1 MNCTEHPES
10 EQISTP
16 LQDKAMTRHPRIA
29 PYEGPAGG
37 WGALRSVGR
46 HVKHSRGPWK
56 SVRSL
61 LRTNQAAGFDCP
73 GCAWGDPEHGSSFE
87 FCENGAKAVAWEVT
101 DKRLGADFFTRHT
114 VAELLDWDDFML
126 EDQGRLTEPLRYD
139 SETDRYVAVSWQEA
153 IDAIAA
159 RLAALE
165 SPHQALFYTSGRAS
179 NEAAYLYQL
188 FVRLFGTNNFPD
200 CSNMCHEA
208 SGIGMTASL
217 GVGKGTVLLE
227 DFEHADAIFVFGQ
240 NPGTNHPRML
250 GDLRRASRRGARIVS
265 FNPLRE
271 RGLER
276 FADPQSPLEM
286 VTLSSQPISS
296 RYYQPRMGGDM
307 AAVRGMAKALF
318 AMEEQGGFQRSQA
331 FIAACTQGIEEWESL
346 VRSTDWAT
354 IESQS
359 GLSRTQLEEAAGIYA
374 ASRSVICTWAMGI
387 TQHLHAVDSVREII
401 NLLLLGGHFGRPGAG
416 ACPVRG
422 HSNVQGDRT
431 MGIDEKPPGWLI
443 DALEQRYGVSM
454 PRQPGYNTVESLAAL
469 ERGEALTFI
478 GLGGNFTRATP
489 DSERTEAA
497 MRRLDLNVQIS
508 TKLNRSHLVVGARTD
523 AFILPCLGR
532 SEVDA
537 SDEVERQAISV
548 EDSMSMVHA
557 SVGFKQPAS
566 PLLRSEPWIV
576 ASIAEAT
583 LALVLP
589 TRGES
594 AAIDWKALV
603 ADHDRIR
610 DEIAAVIPGFDDFNA
625 RLAKPRGFHLVN
637 PVRELDF
644 PTESGK
650 ACFSAARLPEA
661 VLHQQLAQ
669 REGWLTL
676 QTMRSHDQYNTTVYG
691 YNDRYRGVSGQ
702 RRVLFI
708 NERDLE
714 RLGLADGEWVDLV
727 GEPHFDGS
735 ERRAPGFRLVRYD
748 IPSGC
753 VGAYYP
759 ETNVLIALESHGADT
774 GTPASKAVAIRL
786 ERNHRII

>member
-1 MNCTEHPES
+1 
-10 EQISTP
+10 
-16 LQDKAMTRHPRIA
+16 MTRHPRVSA
-29 PYEGPAGG
+29 YAGPAGG
-37 WGALRSVGR
+37 WGALRSVSR
-46 HVKHSRGPWK
+46 HVKRSRAPWK

-61 LRTNQAAGFDCP
+61 LRTNQAEGFDCP
-73 GCAWGDPEHGSSFE
+73 GCAWGDSEHRSSFE

-101 DKRLGADFFTRHT
+101 GKRLTAEFFTRHT
-114 VAELLDWDDFML
+114 VAELLGWDDFML
-126 EDQGRLTEPLRYD
+126 EDQGRLSEPLRYD
-139 SETDRYVAVSWQEA
+139 PQTDRYIAVTWRE
-153 IDAIAA
+153 AIAA
-159 RLAALE
+159 IAERLAELE
-165 SPHQALFYTSGRAS
+165 SPDQALFYTSGRAS

-208 SGIGMTASL
+208 SGIGMEASL

-227 DFEHADAIFVFGQ
+227 DFEHADAILVFGQ

-276 FADPQSPLEM
+276 FADPQVPLEM
-286 VTLSSQPISS
+286 ATLSSQPISS

-307 AAVRGMAKALF
+307 AAVRGIAKALF
-318 AMEEQGGFQRSQA
+318 AMEERGDFQRAEA
-331 FIAACTQGIEEWESL
+331 FITAHTQGIEEWETV
-346 VRSTDWAT
+346 VRSTEWMA

-359 GLSRTQLEEAAGIYA
+359 GLSRVQLEEAATIYA
-374 ASRSVICTWAMGI
+374 ASRNVICTWAMGI
-387 TQHLHAVDSVREII
+387 TQHLHAVGSVREII

-431 MGIDEKPPGWLI
+431 MGIDEKAPGWLI
-443 DALEQRYGVSM
+443 DALEERYGVKL
-454 PRQPGYNTVESLAAL
+454 PRELGYNTVESLAAL
-469 ERGEALTFI
+469 EQGKAQTFI
-478 GLGGNFTRATP
+478 GLGGNFSRATP
-489 DSERTEAA
+489 DTERTEAA
-497 MRRLDLNVQIS
+497 MRKLRLNVQIS
-508 TKLNRSHLVVGARTD
+508 TKLNRSHLVVGAETE

-537 SDEVERQAISV
+537 SDEVERQAVSV

-557 SVGFKQPAS
+557 SVGFKEPAS

-583 LALVLP
+583 LLRVLP
-589 TRGES
+589 QRGEN
-594 AAIDWKALV
+594 ANIDWMALV
-603 ADHDRIR
+603 ANYDRIR
-610 DEIAAVIPGFDDFNA
+610 DEIAAVIPGFDDFNL
-625 RLAKPRGFHLVN
+625 RLAKPRGFHLSN
-637 PVRELDF
+637 PVRELRF

-650 ACFSAARLPEA
+650 ACFAADPLPEA
-661 VLHQQLAQ
+661 ILHQQMAQ
-669 REGWLTL
+669 RDGWLTL

-708 NERDLE
+708 NQIDLQ
-714 RLGLADGEWVDLV
+714 RLGLADGDWVDLV
-727 GEPHFDGS
+727 GEPRNDGS
-735 ERRAPGFRLVRYD
+735 ERRAPSFRLVKYD

-759 ETNVLIALESHGADT
+759 ETNVLVALESHGADT
-774 GTPASKAVAIRL
+774 GTPASKAIPIRL
-786 ERNHRII
+786 ERSNRIV